1 MATTAAAERRDP
13 TAPRRP
19 FRAAVDLADVV
30 DQEIWQADARDLSV
44 SGMSVRSAM
53 LPEVGE
59 ELACR
64 FRLEGG
70 EQIESRAEV
79 VWAREGGA
87 RDGAFGVKFTA
98 LDPNVKDALLKGMPA
113 PTPPAA
119 ATPAAATPAAVTPA
133 VSPAPT
139 GGVHENSKVRVV
151 IPGME
156 APLRARVRTRVQ
168 DALIVGSDLTF
179 LKIGERVAV
188 DGGTEK
194 VNGSI
199 TAVDIEVDSR
209 SGVPRLILTIDG
221 EGNPAAAP
229 SVPAPVSPA
238 APAAEAEAP
247 RDTRVDAKDAPRAE
261 AKPERR
267 VEAKAATPEVTPEAR
282 PQKPTRP
289 AQETRVLSTSDG
301 NDLPDDDDDAFD
313 TRTWSQRALEA
324 AKVQGAR
331 LAAAAGPAA
340 RQATKALGGAVV
352 SLKARL
358 ARGEGAREVT
368 PAAEGRPALNKNG
381 LRRQHALES
390 DGTQAPVRNRR
401 ALALAGIGGVA
412 ALGIVV
418 YAMTSGP
425 RAQTPRPQV
434 TIAPEGL
441 TTEAP
446 NADDPNA
453 AATPSAATPTPTPDP
468 LAAAPLAAAPQAAP
482 RMVNGEGA
490 GNSADLRSA
499 TESPSADVTAAPVR
513 VTQRPVRAPVVA
525 AAPRGRTSLGN
536 PAVRAGTLVRL
547 RMDGPI
553 TALEGVGARG
563 AELVITV
570 PGRRFLDRG
579 APIARLD
586 NRIVSS
592 QVWNSST
599 SSRLTLRF
607 HSAAPPFSARA
618 VGNTLQVVLG
628 ATPGVRARARR

>member
-70 EQIESRAEV
+70 EQVESRAEV

-87 RDGAFGVKFTA
+87 RDGAFGVRFTA
-98 LDPNVKDALLKGMPA
+98 LDPNVKDVLLKGMPPA
-113 PTPPAA
+113 PTPAASPAP
-119 ATPAAATPAAVTPA
+119 TPAASPAPTPAA
-133 VSPAPT
+133 SPAPT

-179 LKIGERVAV
+179 LKIGERVSV
-188 DGGTEK
+188 DGGSEK

-199 TAVDIEVDSR
+199 TAVDIEVDNR

-221 EGNPAAAP
+221 EGGAAAP
-229 SVPAPVSPA
+229 SVPTPVTPA
-238 APAAEAEAP
+238 VEPEAP
-247 RDTRVDAKDAPRAE
+247 RDTRVDAKDAPRVE
-261 AKPERR
+261 AKTERR
-267 VEAKAATPEVTPEAR
+267 VEAKAVAPAVSDESPR
-282 PQKPTRP
+282 KPTRA
-289 AQETRVLSTSDG
+289 AQETRVLSTHEGS
-301 NDLPDDDDDAFD
+301 DLPDDDDAFD

-340 RQATKALGGAVV
+340 RQATKAVGGAVV

-358 ARGEGAREVT
+358 ARSEGAREVT
-368 PAAEGRPALNKNG
+368 PAAEPRATLNKNG

-401 ALALAGIGGVA
+401 ALALAGVGGVA
-412 ALGIVV
+412 ALGIVAF
-418 YAMTSGP
+418 AMTSGP

-434 TIAPEGL
+434 AVVPENL

-446 NADDPNA
+446 NADEPG
-453 AATPSAATPTPTPDP
+453 ATPAVTPPSTDP
-468 LAAAPLAAAPQAAP
+468 LAALPGAVAPQAAP

-513 VTQRPVRAPVVA
+513 VTQRPVRPITVA
-525 AAPRGRTSLGN
+525 AAPRGRTTLGN

-592 QVWNSST
+592 QVWNSTT

-607 HSAAPPFSARA
+607 HTAAPPFSARA

>member
-13 TAPRRP
+13 SAPRRP

-70 EQIESRAEV
+70 EQVESRAEV

-87 RDGAFGVKFTA
+87 RDGAFGVRFTA
-98 LDPNVKDALLKGMPA
+98 LDPNVKDVLMKAAPTPAASPA
-113 PTPPAA
+113 PTPAASPAP
-119 ATPAAATPAAVTPA
+119 TPAA
-133 VSPAPT
+133 SPAPT
-139 GGVHENSKVRVV
+139 GGVHENSKVRVI

-199 TAVDIEVDSR
+199 TAVDIEVDNR

-221 EGNPAAAP
+221 EG
-229 SVPAPVSPA
+229 SPA
-238 APAAEAEAP
+238 APAVPTPVAPAAEPEAS

-261 AKPERR
+261 AKTERR
-267 VEAKAATPEVTPEAR
+267 VEAKAAAPEASAPEAPR
-282 PQKPTRP
+282 KPSRA

-301 NDLPDDDDDAFD
+301 NDLPDDDDAFD

-340 RQATKALGGAVV
+340 RQASKALGGAVV
-352 SLKARL
+352 SLKSRL

-368 PAAEGRPALNKNG
+368 PASEPRAALNKNG

-390 DGTQAPVRNRR
+390 DGTQAPLRNRR
-401 ALALAGIGGVA
+401 ALALAGVGGVA

-434 TIAPEGL
+434 AIAPESL

-446 NADDPNA
+446 NAED
-453 AATPSAATPTPTPDP
+453 PSAAQAANAPGTDP
-468 LAAAPLAAAPQAAP
+468 LAAVPAAAQPAP

-499 TESPSADVTAAPVR
+499 TESPSADVTGAPVR
-513 VTQRPVRAPVVA
+513 VTQRAARPAAVA
-525 AAPRGRTSLGN
+525 AAPRGRTTLGN

-553 TALEGVGARG
+553 TALEGLGARG

>member
-13 TAPRRP
+13 SAPRRP

-70 EQIESRAEV
+70 EQVESRAEV

-87 RDGAFGVKFTA
+87 RDGAFGVRFTA
-98 LDPNVKDALLKGMPA
+98 LDPNVKDVLLKGMPA
-113 PTPPAA
+113 PAA
-119 ATPAAATPAAVTPA
+119 PTPAAPTPAASPAASPAPTPA
-133 VSPAPT
+133 ASAAPT

-199 TAVDIEVDSR
+199 TAVDIEVDNR

-221 EGNPAAAP
+221 EGSAAAP
-229 SVPAPVSPA
+229 AVPTPV
-238 APAAEAEAP
+238 APAVEPEAP

-261 AKPERR
+261 AKTERR
-267 VEAKAATPEVTPEAR
+267 VEAKAATPEESPR
-282 PQKPTRP
+282 KPTRA

-301 NDLPDDDDDAFD
+301 NDLPDDDDAFD

-358 ARGEGAREVT
+358 ARTEGAREVT
-368 PAAEGRPALNKNG
+368 PAAEPRATLNKNG

-401 ALALAGIGGVA
+401 ALALAGVGGVA

-434 TIAPEGL
+434 AVVPENL

-446 NADDPNA
+446 NADDPG
-453 AATPSAATPTPTPDP
+453 ATPPSTAPSTDP
-468 LAAAPLAAAPQAAP
+468 LAAVPGATAPQAAP

-499 TESPSADVTAAPVR
+499 TESPSADVTAAPAR
-513 VTQRPVRAPVVA
+513 VTQRPVRPITVA
-525 AAPRGRTSLGN
+525 AAPRGRTTLGN

-586 NRIVSS
+586 NRIVTS

-607 HSAAPPFSARA
+607 HTAAPPFSARA

>member
-13 TAPRRP
+13 SAPRRP

-70 EQIESRAEV
+70 EQVESRAEV

-87 RDGAFGVKFTA
+87 RDGAFGVRFMA
-98 LDPNVKDALLKGMPA
+98 LDPNVKDVLLKGMPA
-113 PTPPAA
+113 PAPAA
-119 ATPAAATPAAVTPA
+119 PTPAVSAAPAAPTPAA
-133 VSPAPT
+133 SPAPT
-139 GGVHENSKVRVV
+139 GGVHENSKVRVI

-199 TAVDIEVDSR
+199 TAVDIEVDNR

-221 EGNPAAAP
+221 EGSAAAP
-229 SVPAPVSPA
+229 AVPTAV
-238 APAAEAEAP
+238 APAAEAETP
-247 RDTRVDAKDAPRAE
+247 RDTRVDAKDAPRVE
-261 AKPERR
+261 AKTERR
-267 VEAKAATPEVTPEAR
+267 AEAKAAPPAVTEETPRKPAR
-282 PQKPTRP
+282 A

-301 NDLPDDDDDAFD
+301 NDLPDDDDAFD

-358 ARGEGAREVT
+358 ARTEGAREVT
-368 PAAEGRPALNKNG
+368 PAAEPRAALNKNG

-401 ALALAGIGGVA
+401 ALALAGVGGVA

-434 TIAPEGL
+434 AVVPESL

-446 NADDPNA
+446 NADEPG
-453 AATPSAATPTPTPDP
+453 ATPSVTAPSTDP
-468 LAAAPLAAAPQAAP
+468 LAAVPGAAAGQAAP

-499 TESPSADVTAAPVR
+499 TESPSADVNAAPAR
-513 VTQRPVRAPVVA
+513 VTQRPARPITVA
-525 AAPRGRTSLGN
+525 AAPRGRTTLGN

-607 HSAAPPFSARA
+607 HTAAPPFSARA

>member
-13 TAPRRP
+13 SAPRRP

-70 EQIESRAEV
+70 EQVESRAEV

-87 RDGAFGVKFTA
+87 RDGAFGVRFMS
-98 LDPNVKDALLKGMPA
+98 LDPNVKDVLLKGMPA
-113 PTPPAA
+113 PAPAPAA
-119 ATPAAATPAAVTPA
+119 PTTAA
-133 VSPAPT
+133 SPAPT

-199 TAVDIEVDSR
+199 TAVDIEVDNR

-221 EGNPAAAP
+221 EGGAAAP
-229 SVPAPVSPA
+229 SVPTPV
-238 APAAEAEAP
+238 APAVEAEAP

-261 AKPERR
+261 AKTERR
-267 VEAKAATPEVTPEAR
+267 AEAKAAEPAVTEEASR
-282 PQKPTRP
+282 KPARA
-289 AQETRVLSTSDG
+289 AQATRVLSTRDG
-301 NDLPDDDDDAFD
+301 DDLPDDDDAFD

-340 RQATKALGGAVV
+340 RQASKALGGAVV

-358 ARGEGAREVT
+358 ARTEGAREVA
-368 PAAEGRPALNKNG
+368 PASEPRAALNKNG

-390 DGTQAPVRNRR
+390 DGTQAPARSRR

-434 TIAPEGL
+434 AVVPEGL

-446 NADDPNA
+446 NAGEPPA
-453 AATPSAATPTPTPDP
+453 AAPSTDP
-468 LAAAPLAAAPQAAP
+468 LAALPAPTTPQAAP

-490 GNSADLRSA
+490 GNNADLRSA

-513 VTQRPVRAPVVA
+513 VTQRPARAITVA
-525 AAPRGRTSLGN
+525 AAPRGRTTLGN

-607 HSAAPPFSARA
+607 HTAAPPFSARA

>member
-13 TAPRRP
+13 SAPRRP

-70 EQIESRAEV
+70 EQVESRAEV

-87 RDGAFGVKFTA
+87 RDGAFGVRFMA
-98 LDPNVKDALLKGMPA
+98 LDPNVKDVLQKATPSPTPA
-113 PTPPAA
+113 APPPAA
-119 ATPAAATPAAVTPA
+119 
-133 VSPAPT
+133 SPAPT

-199 TAVDIEVDSR
+199 TAVDIEVDNR

-221 EGNPAAAP
+221 EGSAQ
-229 SVPAPVSPA
+229 
-238 APAAEAEAP
+238 APAVPTPVAPAVEPEAP
-247 RDTRVDAKDAPRAE
+247 RDTRVDAKDAPR
-261 AKPERR
+261 
-267 VEAKAATPEVTPEAR
+267 VEAKAERRAEPKAAAPAVAEEPAR
-282 PQKPTRP
+282 KPARA

-301 NDLPDDDDDAFD
+301 NDLPDDDEAFD

-358 ARGEGAREVT
+358 ARTEGAREVT
-368 PAAEGRPALNKNG
+368 PAAEPRAALNKNG

-401 ALALAGIGGVA
+401 ALALAGVGGVA

-434 TIAPEGL
+434 AVVPEGL

-446 NADDPNA
+446 NADEPGA
-453 AATPSAATPTPTPDP
+453 SPSTAPTPPDP
-468 LAAAPLAAAPQAAP
+468 LAAVPGALAPQAAP

-513 VTQRPVRAPVVA
+513 VTQRPVRPITVA
-525 AAPRGRTSLGN
+525 AAPRGRTTLGN

-586 NRIVSS
+586 NRIVTS

>member
-13 TAPRRP
+13 SAPRRP

-70 EQIESRAEV
+70 EQVESRAEV

-87 RDGAFGVKFTA
+87 RDGAFGVRFMA
-98 LDPNVKDALLKGMPA
+98 LDPNVKDVLLKGMPA
-113 PTPPAA
+113 PVAS
-119 ATPAAATPAAVTPA
+119 TPAASPAPTPAA
-133 VSPAPT
+133 SPAPT

-199 TAVDIEVDSR
+199 TAVDIEVDNR

-221 EGNPAAAP
+221 EGSAAAAP
-229 SVPAPVSPA
+229 SVPTPV

-247 RDTRVDAKDAPRAE
+247 RDTRVDAKDAPRVE
-261 AKPERR
+261 AKAERR
-267 VEAKAATPEVTPEAR
+267 AEAKAATPAVADESSR
-282 PQKPTRP
+282 KPTRA

-301 NDLPDDDDDAFD
+301 NDLPDDDAFD

-340 RQATKALGGAVV
+340 RQATKALGGAVG

-358 ARGEGAREVT
+358 ARTEGAREVT
-368 PAAEGRPALNKNG
+368 PAAEPRAALNKNG

-401 ALALAGIGGVA
+401 ALALAGVGGVA

-434 TIAPEGL
+434 AVVPESL

-446 NADDPNA
+446 NADEPG
-453 AATPSAATPTPTPDP
+453 ATPSASAPSNDP
-468 LAAAPLAAAPQAAP
+468 LAAVPGATAGQAAP

-513 VTQRPVRAPVVA
+513 VTQRPVRPITVA
-525 AAPRGRTSLGN
+525 AAPRGRTTLGN

-607 HSAAPPFSARA
+607 HTAAPPFSARA